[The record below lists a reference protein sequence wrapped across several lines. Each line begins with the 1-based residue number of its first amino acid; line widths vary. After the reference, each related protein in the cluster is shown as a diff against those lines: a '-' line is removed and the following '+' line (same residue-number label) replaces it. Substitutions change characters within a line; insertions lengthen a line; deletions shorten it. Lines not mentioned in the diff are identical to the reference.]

1 MANSPA
7 TTAAWTPRAFQNS
20 RAFTNVILD
29 SPVGRLAQL
38 VERAPYKREGA
49 CSSQAP
55 PILRRSREAARG
67 RNSVIEDLGSGLL
80 TLFAFVV
87 PVLAILLVIALLA
100 ALAVL
105 WWRALRGMGA
115 LG

>member
-1 MANSPA
+1 M
-7 TTAAWTPRAFQNS
+7 
-20 RAFTNVILD
+20 
-29 SPVGRLAQL
+29 
-38 VERAPYKREGA
+38 
-49 CSSQAP
+49 
-55 PILRRSREAARG
+55 
-67 RNSVIEDLGSGLL
+67 IEDLGSGLL

-105 WWRALRGMGA
+105 WRRARRGMGA

>member
-1 MANSPA
+1 M
-7 TTAAWTPRAFQNS
+7 
-20 RAFTNVILD
+20 
-29 SPVGRLAQL
+29 
-38 VERAPYKREGA
+38 
-49 CSSQAP
+49 
-55 PILRRSREAARG
+55 
-67 RNSVIEDLGSGLL
+67 IEDLGSGLL

>member
-1 MANSPA
+1 
-7 TTAAWTPRAFQNS
+7 
-20 RAFTNVILD
+20 
-29 SPVGRLAQL
+29 L

-55 PILRRSREAARG
+55 PILVA
-67 RNSVIEDLGSGLL
+67 
-80 TLFAFVV
+80 

-105 WWRALRGMGA
+105 WRRARRGMGA